1 MFLTSASRMDGDPLK
16 INVTAL
22 IHQLCHQCSP
32 LQLWPL
38 LALVEASLM
47 LASLWAGV
55 RELLNSSAV

>member
-1 MFLTSASRMDGDPLK
+1 MDELNRFYEQKLLSKLYNLCQSR
-16 INVTAL
+16 A
-22 IHQLCHQCSP
+22 SP

>member
-1 MFLTSASRMDGDPLK
+1 MDEINRFYEQKLLSNLYNLLFEHKDQSR
-16 INVTAL
+16 A
-22 IHQLCHQCSP
+22 SP

-55 RELLNSSAV
+55 KELLNSSAV